1 MTFGVMLAS
10 AALNQTI
17 SALQKGQQQRIS
29 AREDT
34 KSLIS
39 QYNES
44 VRQQGVQENLF
55 TGTMSRS
62 YGGNFLDALKG
73 GKSVDQL
80 MDTGFG
86 KDTAIGK
93 QMDLMRS
100 NANLAVSNS
109 NRQNQQVGVMANM
122 QGQQNL
128 NQSLVQ
134 EIQAQQASGAAAAS
148 QATSGIRSDR
158 GTGDNAVTMQEQQNQ
173 LAREQ
178 LTQQIAMQNQK
189 TMFGLENTQ
198 VSALQE
204 ADQIRKQM
212 EIDKQQAV
220 INALNRYDE
229 HVADMREYDVTQESL
244 KSDAKDRNKDAKGV
258 LNGLFRDDR
267 LSDSELAGK
276 FDADDIDYQEVEL
289 RFEDDE

>member
-1 MTFGVMLAS
+1 MDPFTAMLLGT
-10 AALNQTI
+10 ALNQGI
-17 SALQKGQQQRIS
+17 SYLQGRQQQRIS

-34 KSLIS
+34 KSLIN

-73 GKSVDQL
+73 GKTVDQL

-93 QMDLMRS
+93 QMQLMRD
-100 NANLAVSNS
+100 NANLAVNNS
-109 NRQNQQVGVMANM
+109 VRQNQQVGVMANM
-122 QGQQNL
+122 QGRQNL

-178 LTQQIAMQNQK
+178 LSQQIAMQNQQ
-189 TMFGLENTQ
+189 TMFSLENTQ
-198 VSALQE
+198 VSALQQ
-204 ADQIRKQM
+204 ADQIRKEM
-212 EIDKQQAV
+212 EIDKLSA
-220 INALNRYDE
+220 IENALNAYDQ
-229 HVADMREYDVTQESL
+229 HIADMREYDVTQESL
-244 KSDAKDRNKDAKGV
+244 KSDAKDRNEEAV
-258 LNGLFRDDR
+258 GLWGMNDERVDVEDKLDGDDV
-267 LSDSELAGK
+267 
-276 FDADDIDYQEVEL
+276 DYREVEL
-289 RFEDDE
+289 SFEDDE

>member
-1 MTFGVMLAS
+1 MDPFTAMLLGT
-10 AALNQTI
+10 ALNQGI
-17 SALQKGQQQRIS
+17 SYLQGRQQQRIS

-34 KSLIS
+34 KSLIN

-73 GKSVDQL
+73 GKTVDQL

-93 QMDLMRS
+93 QMQLMRD
-100 NANLAVSNS
+100 NANLAVNNS
-109 NRQNQQVGVMANM
+109 VRQNQQVGVMANM
-122 QGQQNL
+122 QGRQNL

-178 LTQQIAMQNQK
+178 LSQQIAMQNQQ
-189 TMFGLENTQ
+189 TMFSLENTQ
-198 VSALQE
+198 VSALHQH
-204 ADQIRKQM
+204 I
-212 EIDKQQAV
+212 
-220 INALNRYDE
+220 
-229 HVADMREYDVTQESL
+229 ADMREYDVTQESL
-244 KSDAKDRNKDAKGV
+244 KSDAKDRNEEAV
-258 LNGLFRDDR
+258 GLWGMNDERVDVEDKLDGDDV
-267 LSDSELAGK
+267 
-276 FDADDIDYQEVEL
+276 DYREVEL
-289 RFEDDE
+289 SFEDDE